1 MTEANA
7 YEASLAEALEVPS
20 RSDVDVRR
28 LVDALPTG
36 TRFTQLARWLE
47 LARNERLPTWRRLA
61 ALSLALSHGLSY
73 PIQRAGFV
81 REVLAPL
88 GLSDAAWIDMSIA
101 QHVPL
106 ERRDDTVIRMIH
118 LPIETP
124 VGPAA
129 VYASLRE
136 ASDTI
141 EQAAVSPD
149 LDRSG
154 AP

>member
-1 MTEANA
+1 MSDAA
-7 YEASLAEALEVPS
+7 ADEASLAEALGDVASTDAEV
-20 RSDVDVRR
+20 RGRVE
-28 LVDALPTG
+28 ALPAG
-36 TRFTQLARWLE
+36 ARFAQLARWLE
-47 LARNERLPTWRRLA
+47 LAQDERLSAWRRMA
-61 ALSLALSHGLSY
+61 AMSLALNHSVSY
-73 PIQRAGFV
+73 PIERAGFV
-81 REVLAPL
+81 RDVLAPL

-106 ERRDDTVIRMIH
+106 ERRDDAVIRMIH

-129 VYASLRE
+129 VYVSLRE

-141 EQAAVSPD
+141 EQAAVSPG
-149 LDRSG
+149 LGRSG

>member
-1 MTEANA
+1 MTEASA
-7 YEASLAEALEVPS
+7 DEASLAEALGDAS
-20 RSDVDVRR
+20 SSDAEVRR
-28 LVDALPTG
+28 RVEALPAG
-36 TRFTQLARWLE
+36 VRFSQLARWLE
-47 LARNERLPTWRRLA
+47 LARDEGLPAWRRVA
-61 ALSLALSHGLSY
+61 AINLALDHCLSY
-73 PIQRAGFV
+73 PIERASFV
-81 REVLAPL
+81 RQVLAPL

-106 ERRDDTVIRMIH
+106 ERRDDAVIRMIH

-129 VYASLRE
+129 VYVSLRE
-136 ASDTI
+136 AVDSI